1 MYPLENDVFPPTA
14 KNRARLREYLE
25 ERCPELSAMRLC
37 RSVLGR
43 EVELYRLGRGR
54 RNILFVGAHHGSEY
68 ITGSLLYEL
77 LLAASSRSEKIFG
90 VAREIYYSSFT
101 LWVVP
106 VLNCDG
112 VELSCEGISDSP
124 LRERLLAMSGGD
136 FLRWKANA
144 RGVDLNHNYSV
155 GFDEYKLIE
164 RERGIAAGA
173 TLYSGEYP
181 ESEPESRALADL
193 ARSLPLSL
201 CVSLHSQ
208 GEEIYA
214 FPKSAERIGATLAGE
229 LGYRLTRPEGTAAY
243 GGFSD
248 FTAGELGIPSLTL
261 EVGRG
266 ENPLGI
272 EEFLRTR
279 HALTRALF
287 LLPTRL

>member
-1 MYPLENDVFPPTA
+1 
-14 KNRARLREYLE
+14 
-25 ERCPELSAMRLC
+25 
-37 RSVLGR
+37 
-43 EVELYRLGRGR
+43 VELYRVGRGR

-77 LLAASSRSEKIFG
+77 LIAASSSSGEIFG
-90 VAREIYYSSFT
+90 VDREVYYSSFT

-112 VELSCEGISDSP
+112 VSLSAEGLSDSP
-124 LRERLLAMSGGD
+124 LRERLLAMSDGD
-136 FLRWKANA
+136 FSRWKANA
-144 RGVDLNHNYSV
+144 RGVDLNHNYAV
-155 GFDEYKLIE
+155 GFDKYKLIE
-164 RERGIAAGA
+164 RERGITPGA

-193 ARSLPLSL
+193 ARSLQLSL
-201 CVSLHSQ
+201 SVSLHSQ

-214 FPKSAERIGATLAGE
+214 FPKSAERVGRALADE

-248 FTAGELGIPSLTL
+248 FTAGALGIPSLTL

-272 EEFLRTR
+272 SEFLRIR
-279 HALTRALF
+279 HATSRALF